1 FICLSGSAASTR
13 AVDGVI
19 QTPVQITQRVLEVAL
34 LFGQL
39 ITQQLHLVGQVQCGQ
54 YRDAVDRGHTV
65 VATDLAHPCIEHTR
79 GGGEAVAFVRLH
91 ANGVITIKDADADRF
106 ALAHVCCSSD
116 LRRVIIASTRERAC
130 SFLASSCER
139 SAISCSCCWRRL
151 RFSSASRWLRSN
163 SNSRRAARACSWAA
177 GSKESMACTIGMRA
191 RGGQDGRAVAIDTL
205 SRRRHRSRCG
215 AAPSVLQSRDMTELP
230 AVDDI
235 LNASQSL
242 DLGASPAEL
251 HGGLCG
257 WLAAGGADLQQ
268 WPAKVLADDNLPV
281 PEPDSVLDQLRLAT
295 VAQLEDRDF
304 AFELVLADPAAP
316 LQARTDAL
324 FDWCRAF
331 LGGFGLASGK
341 RPLLSG
347 EGEEALQDLARLAQ
361 ASSDEF
367 DSGDEDEDAL
377 AEIEEFVR
385 VAVLLLHG
393 DCVMGSRHRQRLN

>member
-1 FICLSGSAASTR
+1 
-13 AVDGVI
+13 
-19 QTPVQITQRVLEVAL
+19 
-34 LFGQL
+34 
-39 ITQQLHLVGQVQCGQ
+39 
-54 YRDAVDRGHTV
+54 
-65 VATDLAHPCIEHTR
+65 
-79 GGGEAVAFVRLH
+79 
-91 ANGVITIKDADADRF
+91 
-106 ALAHVCCSSD
+106 
-116 LRRVIIASTRERAC
+116 
-130 SFLASSCER
+130 
-139 SAISCSCCWRRL
+139 
-151 RFSSASRWLRSN
+151 
-163 SNSRRAARACSWAA
+163 
-177 GSKESMACTIGMRA
+177 
-191 RGGQDGRAVAIDTL
+191 
-205 SRRRHRSRCG
+205 
-215 AAPSVLQSRDMTELP
+215 MTELP

-242 DLGASPAEL
+242 DLGATPAEL

-281 PEPDSVLDQLRLAT
+281 LERDSVLDQLRLAT

-341 RPLLSG
+341 RPLLSE